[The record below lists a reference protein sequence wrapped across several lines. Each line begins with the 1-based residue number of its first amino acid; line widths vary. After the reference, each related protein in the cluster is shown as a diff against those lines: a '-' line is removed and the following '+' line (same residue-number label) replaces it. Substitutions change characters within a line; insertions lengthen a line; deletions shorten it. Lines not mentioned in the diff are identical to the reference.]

1 VLPGNKTTNE
11 HLYIYSALVIGW
23 TNNESHHIQCFI
35 RSRRAIKFTNIN
47 NSFMYRGI
55 ISILTVL
62 LWVSCDRPECRN
74 TNDIFSQLTPDKE
87 EYKKELATEMQRI
100 GMRNLRYWLDKP
112 IVVEGKQLVE
122 IYIQGHGLCAK
133 GQLFVADKA
142 KKIGLG
148 TYGGDGY
155 HGAELKNVEITIL
168 QDSAGTDFIL
178 AQVGKILD

>member
-1 VLPGNKTTNE
+1 M
-11 HLYIYSALVIGW
+11 
-23 TNNESHHIQCFI
+23 C
-35 RSRRAIKFTNIN
+35 
-47 NSFMYRGI
+47 RGI

-100 GMRNLRYWLDKP
+100 GMKNLRYWLDKP
-112 IVVEGKQLVE
+112 IVVDGKQLVQV
-122 IYIQGHGLCAK
+122 YIQGHGLCAK
-133 GQLFVADKA
+133 GQLFVAYKA

-155 HGAELKNVEITIL
+155 HGAELKNAEITVS
-168 QDSAGTDFIL
+168 QDSAGTNFIL
-178 AQVGKILD
+178 EQVAKIID